1 MKRRLISWLLAI
13 VMLFSLLPAVTVQA
27 EAAQITQVGTIDG
40 NKQHINGLILNAGTV
55 YKVIGNS
62 SNSCSVSNTNTVETG
77 TALEIRGTEA
87 SPTVLYIPKGVV
99 LDVKGGPTHPG
110 IQLEEGN
117 MLIVTGGGTLTVTG
131 GDAENGTK
139 GETGEAG
146 KSGHHGYGGKGG
158 TGGRGAGAG
167 IGLRGQAGAS
177 GGRRSDAEGG
187 SGETGYPGNSADYTI
202 QTMGKLIV
210 MGDTKVNASSGNPG
224 VGGGK
229 SSGGKGA
236 NVKPGTDQS
245 GGGGGGAGG
254 GGSAGYGIGGGGI
267 GGGGGGGGGSGVGG
281 KKSYGADG
289 SDGNTGWSFT
299 LGNDPDAVSDAEGN
313 YYYGRGGNGGGG
325 GGGSGKV
332 DVTGGGNKGGSGGQ
346 GLSRAAITSKN
357 NYLAANTQ
365 SIQEHGIVEVST
377 TDDYTQGITTHKVQK
392 LYEGNNRLVTQVANN
407 AISGWVPDSV
417 KYTVTLRSNVN
428 DGSVYNGANRFTS
441 ESKTVWLGHTTIPNA
456 TNNYDWHLE
465 RKGYTLKG
473 YYDSAT
479 GGTQYYDANGKA
491 LNSTAAWGTDKRY
504 SKAGDLTLYAQWEPV
519 TAKVTFDPNG
529 GVGSSIT
536 KTWTYGQT
544 PASLATSE
552 LPQNTGY
559 IFSGYFEAKSGGS
572 AIVNAVGAAT
582 KASTYTKDT
591 TLYARWTPIKYRV
604 QFYSDD
610 GSKLLGEMKDVAYNS
625 LTLPGANGKSGSTQ
639 VFSSISKT
647 DHVFLGWSTV
657 PGLSTAMYEANKHYT
672 VGLADTQNATVRLFP
687 AWRAMENY
695 TITYDANGGT
705 GAPEA
710 ETAREDN
717 TGHKLASGVPTRD
730 GYTFL
735 GWATTPV
742 ATTAAYQP
750 KESIAKVTADL
761 TLYAVWKQNPSVT
774 YDANGGY
781 FTKSMPIDYPS
792 PKELYEITDV
802 KPVREGYTFVG
813 WECNGVVYNP
823 RDHYILN
830 GSYAAI
836 TFTAKWAKAQYTLT
850 LEEDAN
856 VKLTFDEPTGV
867 KTGNKYAY
875 ETEFVFSAEG
885 DGTVRVYVNGVLI
898 SPQDDGKYHFTMTDD
913 TTVKTTLTAKVP
925 EYIVSYD
932 PNGGHDAPNDN
943 RSYPQGAT
951 VTVKDQG
958 SMFRTGY
965 TFNGWKDDDGNDVG
979 SSFTITKDT
988 TLHAQWTANKYSI
1001 TYDANGVTDDM
1012 TATELTYDVDGKI
1025 SENEFT
1031 RTGYDFAGWSWT
1043 QDGLVAYLGGE
1054 TVKNLTDKAET
1065 LKLYAIWT
1073 PKQTTVTLDAMGGDP
1088 DKSYVRA
1095 TYGEEMPS
1103 ITTPT
1108 RTGYTFAGFYD
1119 LNRTRYYDENGKST
1133 FAWDKTDADVTL
1145 YASWTANTYKVEYN
1159 ATTGS
1164 GDMAETPMTYDAS
1177 QRLAANAFTAPT
1189 AGYTFAGWSLRPDG
1203 ATVDFIDQ
1211 AEVKNLTAEKDGI
1224 VTLYAVWQPI
1234 PTYTVTYNAN
1244 GGTGG
1249 PENSAPVTEG
1259 KDYTIPNT
1267 EPTREGYKFLGWSE
1281 NPAAAEA
1288 DSQYA
1293 PGKSVEVRKNITLY
1307 AVWQKIATYT
1317 ITYESGVSDDSVS
1330 NLPPAGEK
1338 TEGVPYSLSRITPVR
1353 EGYDF
1358 KGWSKYNGGE
1368 KDFSAGATYE
1378 DDKDLTLYAVWEAKS
1393 YKLTIRD
1400 NGLGTVEVM
1409 NSVNPPVELHDGDT
1423 IHYDDVLVIKAHPQ
1437 VGYST
1442 ASFWCTVND
1451 LLIANDSAD
1460 VIYKQ
1465 WPVTGNVVI
1474 RLLDRRATSYT
1485 VQYDANGGKGTIDD
1499 LKVTSTVSATL
1510 SDGAGFTKDHCT
1522 LIGWNTAA
1530 DGTGTPYALGAT
1542 LAAPIATDGGT
1553 VKLYAVWKTDET
1565 FAVVYDANG
1574 GTGVPTDENDYF
1586 TGDEV
1591 TVKFTD
1597 VPTRA
1602 GYDFLGWSTDRRATT
1617 AEYTENGNTTFTMAA
1632 DNVTLYAVWQRERY
1646 SVDIDDG
1653 GVADVTLDPQ
1663 PDANGKY
1670 EGDTP
1675 VTFTVKATGSNVLNK
1690 LTVTVNG
1697 SVVRMTEQNG
1707 VLTGSFT
1714 ITQDSTITVRSGAQT
1729 YTVTYD
1735 KNGGDTPAQDET
1747 ATGITGEPLTLNSG
1761 KNYTKDGYHLT
1772 GWNTER
1778 DGSGVTYDLGVLAAG
1793 FSGNTTLYAVWEEN
1807 ADPKGYSY
1815 TVHYDANGGTG
1826 TVADQ
1831 TQYQYDFSTALYDL
1845 ADVSF
1850 TKEHAT
1856 LVGWSTAPNGSV
1868 DYALGAQLVMPLA
1881 VEGKT
1886 ITLYAVWQAEGTYTV
1901 TYDANGG
1908 TGTLPSDRN
1917 FYHQNDKVTVEFRP
1931 APTREGYIFLGWA
1944 ETANAQT
1951 PKYDSTVSQFTM
1963 GTANV
1968 TLYAVWQQAEGTYTV
1983 TYDANGGTGDVPAD
1997 PSAYAQGAKVNV
2009 RFTPEPRKDGC
2020 SFLGWATSAAA
2031 TAPSY
2036 TASRSSFSM
2045 PRGNVTLYAVW
2056 HRIEQYTITYHAN
2069 AGSDA
2074 VIGMPG
2080 EGEKTEDVPYTISAA
2095 TPTRAGY
2102 SFLGWSSTAN
2112 GAVELHG
2119 GDSYT
2124 ANANLELYAVW
2135 QRRSYTLT
2143 VANGGVST
2151 VTITPQ
2157 ADASGKYVGDTTI
2170 TVTVTPTGT
2179 YTAADLTVTL
2189 NGTVLPMTQS
2199 GNQLR
2204 GSFQITRD
2212 STLTVGANTQTYT
2225 VTYDPNGGDAPA
2237 SPVTMT
2243 YVTYASMTLH
2253 GGAGFTKSGYHITGW
2268 NEQRDGSGMNYG
2280 LAGQIPGGFT
2290 ANTTL
2295 YAVWEDDSTLDPNGY
2310 PYTICY
2316 VNDEDG
2322 RSATQTMY
2330 QNVSDRLYTADQVS
2344 FERDGYELVGWS
2356 LTAGGDTDYS
2366 LGARIH
2372 SPLGRENETVTLYA
2386 VWEKEET
2393 DVIVDLEDPLGVN
2406 TRDFITVPYRGRYGR
2421 LPKLSKDGY
2430 IFEGWFDRNDKKI
2443 ESTTRVTNSRRHTL
2457 YAEWTKIGDDGG
2469 NGGNGGGGSGSDRVI
2484 GGGYS
2489 GGYEDCPRDRTCPA
2503 YPFKDLDLKL
2513 WYHDGIHFCVENDL
2527 MQGVSGGRFAPN
2539 GLTTR
2544 AQIVTI
2550 LWRIEGTP
2558 YVDYAAFTDV
2568 HDGDW
2573 FAPAVQWAAANGIV
2587 VGYSSG
2593 RFGPND
2599 SVTREQ
2605 LAAILYRYAQ
2615 YLESDVSAG
2624 EDTNILSY
2632 DDADR
2637 IGSWAFDAIQWA
2649 CGSGIIGGTSARTL
2663 APKATAT
2670 RAQVAAMILRFLALV

>member
-13 VMLFSLLPAVTVQA
+13 VMLFSLLPAVTTQA
-27 EAAQITQVGTIDG
+27 GAASNPTIVT
-40 NKQHINGLILNAGTV
+40 NGLSANMELQN
-55 YKVIGNS
+55 
-62 SNSCSVSNTNTVETG
+62 NTIYLVTKTTTINPKEGENGLRVAKG
-77 TALEIRGTEA
+77 A
-87 SPTVLYIPKGVV
+87 STVLYIARDVV
-99 LDVKGGPTHPG
+99 LTVGGHIAPDNTEGGKAGILLPNGSTLTITGQGRLIVRGGDGRAASTAGRGSVGKADLYSAKDKKSDRNYGNLQTVRFWGGSGADGGHGASGGGAAIGTDGTGGAAGGAGAKGGSADLADRNDGSYARLHGQGVDSSNLSDVRRGSDGKNGADAPTAAAMG
-110 IQLEEGN
+110 TLYVVGN
-117 MLIVTGGGTLTVTG
+117 VTVEATGGKGGSQGSQEADWTVKTAYVTADDTG
-131 GDAENGTK
+131 HSDTFPTDTNHHDGCLFRFDLSKNGWATFCV
-139 GETGEAG
+139 GP
-146 KSGHHGYGGKGG
+146 GG
-158 TGGRGAGAG
+158 TGGRGGKGGNGAA
-167 IGLRGQAGAS
+167 IGS
-177 GGRRSDAEGG
+177 GGR
-187 SGETGYPGNSADYTI
+187 
-202 QTMGKLIV
+202 
-210 MGDTKVNASSGNPG
+210 
-224 VGGGK
+224 
-229 SSGGKGA
+229 
-236 NVKPGTDQS
+236 
-245 GGGGGGAGG
+245 
-254 GGSAGYGIGGGGI
+254 
-267 GGGGGGGGGSGVGG
+267 GGGGGGGGGTGGIDGTDKDVGSKG
-281 KKSYGADG
+281 EEVYNAINNDSWAKHLDAGGYGG
-289 SDGNTGWSFT
+289 DGNGSAAPTNNEISWAFGLYHQGKNKWKYRVTS
-299 LGNDPDAVSDAEGN
+299 SDNGEVNQTNAASK
-313 YYYGRGGNGGGG
+313 GGNGGAGG
-325 GGGSGKV
+325 NDGTASTYTVSKTATVIGKAGSSDAESLKPPV
-332 DVTGGGNKGGSGGQ
+332 AYHTFTLDKTGGDLGS
-346 GLSRAAITSKN
+346 ST
-357 NYLAANTQ
+357 ANVVFGTN
-365 SIQEHGIVEVST
+365 ET
-377 TDDYTQGITTHKVQK
+377 T
-392 LYEGNNRLVTQVANN
+392 
-407 AISGWVPDSV
+407 
-417 KYTVTLRSNVN
+417 TLTKP
-428 DGSVYNGANRFTS
+428 A
-441 ESKTVWLGHTTIPNA
+441 WAGHVFQ
-456 TNNYDWHLE
+456 
-465 RKGYTLKG
+465 G
-473 YYDSAT
+473 YYTAAT
-479 GGTQYYDANGKA
+479 GGTQIYDDSGNPATA
-491 LNSTAAWGTDKRY
+491 LRPFTSTDLLKR
-504 SKAGDLTLYAQWEPV
+504 DTLYAQW
-519 TAKVTFDPNG
+519 KVKQY
-529 GVGSSIT
+529 VVYVHASSKGLASYTYTLT
-536 KTWTYGQT
+536 KTYGDSFAI
-544 PASLATSE
+544 PDKAE
-552 LPQNTGY
+552 LDKT
-559 IFSGYFEAKSGGS
+559 
-572 AIVNAVGAAT
+572 
-582 KASTYTKDT
+582 
-591 TLYARWTPIKYRV
+591 W
-604 QFYSDD
+604 SDD
-610 GSKLLGEMKDVAYNS
+610 PAYAEDGYE
-625 LTLPGANGKSGSTQ
+625 L
-639 VFSSISKT
+639 V
-647 DHVFLGWSTV
+647 GWSTTGFYGNV
-657 PGLSTAMYEANKHYT
+657 NYFPGQIVRNLTEEDGGRVDLYAIYTPPTAR
-672 VGLADTQNATVRLFP
+672 V
-687 AWRAMENY
+687 
-695 TITYDANGGT
+695 ITYDANGGS
-705 GAPEA
+705 GAPLSGS
-710 ETAREDN
+710 TAYDTDYTISDQE
-717 TGHKLASGVPTRD
+717 PTREN
-730 GYTFL
+730 YTFL
-735 GWATTPV
+735 GWSTDPRATTPDGK
-742 ATTAAYQP
+742 YGP
-750 KESIAKVTADL
+750 KDTVTAL
-761 TLYAVWKQNPSVT
+761 KTNLALYAVWKHNPKVI
-774 YDANGGY
+774 YDAGKGH
-781 FTKSMPIDYPS
+781 FRTSLPVDYPS
-792 PKELYEITDV
+792 PRKLYKVTTV
-802 KPVREGYTFVG
+802 TPVREGYVFDFWTS
-813 WECNGVVYNP
+813 
-823 RDHYILN
+823 RLN
-830 GSYAAI
+830 GSLTAYYPGRDAVLPSSWYDDI
-836 TFTAKWAKAQYTLT
+836 IFTASWSKAKYDLT
-850 LEEDAN
+850 LDTAEG
-856 VKLTFDEPTGV
+856 VTLTFDKPANVESG
-867 KTGNKYAY
+867 KQYAY

-898 SPQDDGKYHFTMTDD
+898 SPQDDGKYHFTMTDN

-932 PNGGHDAPNDN
+932 PNGGVNAPIDRTNYQAG
-943 RSYPQGAT
+943 SP
-951 VTVKDQG
+951 VTVKGQD

-965 TFNGWKDDDGNDVG
+965 TFTGWNTKEDGNGTRYAEGTTFD
-979 SSFTITKDT
+979 ITADT
-988 TLHAQWTANKYSI
+988 TLHAQWTANEYHIS
-1001 TYDANGVTDDM
+1001 YDTNGGGDGIGSTDL
-1012 TATELTYDVDGKI
+1012 EYDKSGTI
-1025 SENEFT
+1025 SKGDALS
-1031 RTGYDFAGWSWT
+1031 RDGYDFAGWSWT
-1043 QDGLVAYLGGE
+1043 KDGLVAYLGGE
-1054 TVKNLTDKAET
+1054 TVKNLTDENGKELT
-1065 LKLYAIWT
+1065 LYAIWT
-1073 PKQTTVTLDAMGGDP
+1073 PKQTTVTLDAMGGTP
-1088 DKSYVRA
+1088 DKSYARA

-1103 ITTPT
+1103 ITIPT
-1108 RTGYTFAGFYD
+1108 RTGYTFGGFYD
-1119 LNRTRYYDENGKST
+1119 AIVNGKQYYDADGNST
-1133 FAWDKTDADVTL
+1133 NKWDKTADVTL
-1145 YASWTANTYKVEYN
+1145 YASWTANTYN
-1159 ATTGS
+1159 ISFDTS
-1164 GDMAETPMTYDAS
+1164 GGEGFIIMGTPLTYDEPRNLPKADTLS
-1177 QRLAANAFTAPT
+1177 KD
-1189 AGYTFAGWSLRPDG
+1189 GCVFAGWSLRPDG
-1203 ATVDFIDQ
+1203 ATVGFTDGQEI
-1211 AEVKNLTAEKDGI
+1211 KNLTAENGGT

-1234 PTYTVTYNAN
+1234 PAYTVTYNAN

-1249 PENSAPVTEG
+1249 PAESDSVTKG
-1259 KDYTIPNT
+1259 GSYTVPKT

-1281 NPAAAEA
+1281 NPAATVNQYKAG
-1288 DSQYA
+1288 DSLTM
-1293 PGKSVEVRKNITLY
+1293 VRNITLY
-1307 AVWQKIATYT
+1307 AVWQKLGTYT

-1338 TEGVPYSLSRITPVR
+1338 TEGVPYSLSRITPVC

-1358 KGWSKYNGGE
+1358 KGWSIIKGGE
-1368 KDFSAGATYE
+1368 KTYDAGAVYDE
-1378 DDKDLTLYAVWEAKS
+1378 NENLKLYAVWEAKS
-1393 YKLTIRD
+1393 YKLYVYNSGAGTLTVTRNGQTLSTNDAIQYGDKLTI
-1400 NGLGTVEVM
+1400 TVE
-1409 NSVNPPVELHDGDT
+1409 PL
-1423 IHYDDVLVIKAHPQ
+1423 A
-1437 VGYST
+1437 GYTT
-1442 ASFWCTVND
+1442 ASFSLEVNG
-1451 LLIANDSAD
+1451 L
-1460 VIYKQ
+1460 
-1465 WPVTGNVVI
+1465 PVTTEQNGAVTTDVTVVGDVTVA
-1474 RLLDRRATSYT
+1474 LLDRRSSGGEVRYTIQYHANNGTAATKSQQQSST
-1485 VQYDANGGKGTIDD
+1485 SPEKLYDAADVD
-1499 LKVTSTVSATL
+1499 
-1510 SDGAGFTKDHCT
+1510 FTKDHCT
-1522 LIGWNTAA
+1522 LIGWNMAA

-1565 FAVVYDANG
+1565 YAVVYDANG
-1574 GTGVPTDENDYF
+1574 GTGVPTDENEYF

-1597 VPTRA
+1597 APTRA
-1602 GYDFLGWSTDRRATT
+1602 GYVFLGWSKDRRATT
-1617 AEYTENGNTTFTMAA
+1617 AEYTGNGKKTFTMA
-1632 DNVTLYAVWQRERY
+1632 DGNVTLYAVWQRERY
-1646 SVDIDDG
+1646 SVTVDDG
-1653 GVADVTLDPQ
+1653 GVATVALKPQ
-1663 PDANGKY
+1663 PDADRKLA
-1670 EGDTP
+1670 GDTT

-1735 KNGGDTPAQDET
+1735 KNGGDTPTQDET
-1747 ATGITGEPLTLNSG
+1747 ATGITGEPLMLNSG
-1761 KNYTKDGYHLT
+1761 KNYTKGGYHLT

-1778 DGSGVTYDLGVLAAG
+1778 DGSGTTYDLGVLAAG
-1793 FSGNTTLYAVWEEN
+1793 FSGDTRLFAVWEEN
-1807 ADPKGYSY
+1807 ADPKGYRY
-1815 TVHYDANGGTG
+1815 TVHYDPNGGTG
-1826 TVADQ
+1826 TAADQ
-1831 TQYQYDFSTALYDL
+1831 TQYQYDFREPLYDL
-1845 ADVSF
+1845 ARAGF

-1856 LVGWSTAPNGSV
+1856 LIGWSTSKVGGA
-1868 DYALGAQLVMPLA
+1868 DYDLGATLSVPLA
-1881 VEGKT
+1881 WAGQT

-1908 TGTLPSDRN
+1908 TGTLPSDKN
-1917 FYHQNDKVTVEFRP
+1917 FYHQNDTVTVAFSP

-1944 ETANAQT
+1944 ETADAQT

-2020 SFLGWATSAAA
+2020 SFLGWAASAAA

-2080 EGEKTEDVPYTISAA
+2080 EGEKTEDVPYTISTA

-2102 SFLGWSSTAN
+2102 SFLGWSKTAN
-2112 GAVELHG
+2112 GAVELRG

-2135 QRRSYTLT
+2135 QRLSYTLT
-2143 VANGGVST
+2143 VGEGGVST

-2199 GNQLR
+2199 GNLLR

-2212 STLTVGANTQTYT
+2212 SALTVGANTQTYT
-2225 VTYDPNGGDAPA
+2225 VTYDANGGDAPA
-2237 SPVTMT
+2237 APVTMT

-2268 NEQRDGSGMNYG
+2268 NTQANGGGMNYG

-2295 YAVWEDDSTLDPNGY
+2295 YAVWEDDSALDPNGY
-2310 PYTICY
+2310 SYTIRY
-2316 VNDEDG
+2316 VNDEG
-2322 RSATQTMY
+2322 GSSETQTMY
-2330 QNVSDRLYTADQVS
+2330 QNVSAWLYTANDVS
-2344 FERDGYELVGWS
+2344 FELDGYELVGWS

-2366 LGARIH
+2366 LGARIR

-2393 DVIVDLEDPLGVN
+2393 DVTVDLEDPLGVN
-2406 TRDFITVPYRGRYGR
+2406 TVDSITVPYRGRYGR

-2527 MQGVSGGRFAPN
+2527 MQGVSGGRFAPS

-2637 IGSWAFDAIQWA
+2637 IGSWAFDAMQWA

>member
-1 MKRRLISWLLAI
+1 M
-13 VMLFSLLPAVTVQA
+13 
-27 EAAQITQVGTIDG
+27 
-40 NKQHINGLILNAGTV
+40 
-55 YKVIGNS
+55 
-62 SNSCSVSNTNTVETG
+62 
-77 TALEIRGTEA
+77 
-87 SPTVLYIPKGVV
+87 
-99 LDVKGGPTHPG
+99 
-110 IQLEEGN
+110 
-117 MLIVTGGGTLTVTG
+117 
-131 GDAENGTK
+131 
-139 GETGEAG
+139 
-146 KSGHHGYGGKGG
+146 
-158 TGGRGAGAG
+158 
-167 IGLRGQAGAS
+167 
-177 GGRRSDAEGG
+177 
-187 SGETGYPGNSADYTI
+187 
-202 QTMGKLIV
+202 
-210 MGDTKVNASSGNPG
+210 
-224 VGGGK
+224 
-229 SSGGKGA
+229 
-236 NVKPGTDQS
+236 
-245 GGGGGGAGG
+245 
-254 GGSAGYGIGGGGI
+254 
-267 GGGGGGGGGSGVGG
+267 
-281 KKSYGADG
+281 
-289 SDGNTGWSFT
+289 
-299 LGNDPDAVSDAEGN
+299 
-313 YYYGRGGNGGGG
+313 
-325 GGGSGKV
+325 
-332 DVTGGGNKGGSGGQ
+332 
-346 GLSRAAITSKN
+346 
-357 NYLAANTQ
+357 
-365 SIQEHGIVEVST
+365 
-377 TDDYTQGITTHKVQK
+377 
-392 LYEGNNRLVTQVANN
+392 
-407 AISGWVPDSV
+407 
-417 KYTVTLRSNVN
+417 
-428 DGSVYNGANRFTS
+428 
-441 ESKTVWLGHTTIPNA
+441 
-456 TNNYDWHLE
+456 
-465 RKGYTLKG
+465 
-473 YYDSAT
+473 
-479 GGTQYYDANGKA
+479 
-491 LNSTAAWGTDKRY
+491 
-504 SKAGDLTLYAQWEPV
+504 
-519 TAKVTFDPNG
+519 
-529 GVGSSIT
+529 
-536 KTWTYGQT
+536 
-544 PASLATSE
+544 
-552 LPQNTGY
+552 
-559 IFSGYFEAKSGGS
+559 
-572 AIVNAVGAAT
+572 
-582 KASTYTKDT
+582 
-591 TLYARWTPIKYRV
+591 
-604 QFYSDD
+604 
-610 GSKLLGEMKDVAYNS
+610 
-625 LTLPGANGKSGSTQ
+625 
-639 VFSSISKT
+639 
-647 DHVFLGWSTV
+647 
-657 PGLSTAMYEANKHYT
+657 
-672 VGLADTQNATVRLFP
+672 
-687 AWRAMENY
+687 
-695 TITYDANGGT
+695 
-705 GAPEA
+705 
-710 ETAREDN
+710 
-717 TGHKLASGVPTRD
+717 
-730 GYTFL
+730 
-735 GWATTPV
+735 
-742 ATTAAYQP
+742 
-750 KESIAKVTADL
+750 
-761 TLYAVWKQNPSVT
+761 
-774 YDANGGY
+774 
-781 FTKSMPIDYPS
+781 
-792 PKELYEITDV
+792 
-802 KPVREGYTFVG
+802 
-813 WECNGVVYNP
+813 
-823 RDHYILN
+823 
-830 GSYAAI
+830 
-836 TFTAKWAKAQYTLT
+836 
-850 LEEDAN
+850 
-856 VKLTFDEPTGV
+856 
-867 KTGNKYAY
+867 
-875 ETEFVFSAEG
+875 
-885 DGTVRVYVNGVLI
+885 
-898 SPQDDGKYHFTMTDD
+898 
-913 TTVKTTLTAKVP
+913 
-925 EYIVSYD
+925 
-932 PNGGHDAPNDN
+932 
-943 RSYPQGAT
+943 
-951 VTVKDQG
+951 
-958 SMFRTGY
+958 
-965 TFNGWKDDDGNDVG
+965 
-979 SSFTITKDT
+979 
-988 TLHAQWTANKYSI
+988 
-1001 TYDANGVTDDM
+1001 
-1012 TATELTYDVDGKI
+1012 
-1025 SENEFT
+1025 
-1031 RTGYDFAGWSWT
+1031 
-1043 QDGLVAYLGGE
+1043 
-1054 TVKNLTDKAET
+1054 
-1065 LKLYAIWT
+1065 
-1073 PKQTTVTLDAMGGDP
+1073 
-1088 DKSYVRA
+1088 
-1095 TYGEEMPS
+1095 
-1103 ITTPT
+1103 
-1108 RTGYTFAGFYD
+1108 
-1119 LNRTRYYDENGKST
+1119 
-1133 FAWDKTDADVTL
+1133 
-1145 YASWTANTYKVEYN
+1145 
-1159 ATTGS
+1159 
-1164 GDMAETPMTYDAS
+1164 
-1177 QRLAANAFTAPT
+1177 
-1189 AGYTFAGWSLRPDG
+1189 
-1203 ATVDFIDQ
+1203 DFIDQ

-1249 PENSAPVTEG
+1249 PAESLPVTEG
-1259 KDYTIPNT
+1259 DTIAVSDE
-1267 EPTREGYKFLGWSE
+1267 EPTRDGYKFLGWSD
-1281 NPAAAEA
+1281 NPAATVNQYKAG
-1288 DSQYA
+1288 DSLTM
-1293 PGKSVEVRKNITLY
+1293 VRNITLY
-1307 AVWQKIATYT
+1307 AVWQKLGTYT

-1368 KDFSAGATYE
+1368 KDFNAGATYE

-1393 YKLTIRD
+1393 YKLYVYNSGAGTLTVTRNGQTLSTNDAIQYGDKLTI
-1400 NGLGTVEVM
+1400 TVE
-1409 NSVNPPVELHDGDT
+1409 PL
-1423 IHYDDVLVIKAHPQ
+1423 A
-1437 VGYST
+1437 GYTT
-1442 ASFWCTVND
+1442 ASFSLEVNG
-1451 LLIANDSAD
+1451 L
-1460 VIYKQ
+1460 
-1465 WPVTGNVVI
+1465 PVTTEQNGAVTTDVTVVGDVTVA
-1474 RLLDRRATSYT
+1474 LLDRRSSGGEVRYTIQYHANNGTDETKSQQQSSTSPEKL
-1485 VQYDANGGKGTIDD
+1485 YDA
-1499 LKVTSTVSATL
+1499 AA
-1510 SDGAGFTKDHCT
+1510 AGFTKDHCT
-1522 LIGWNTAA
+1522 LIGWNTEA

-1553 VKLYAVWKTDET
+1553 VTLYAVWKTDET

-1653 GVADVTLDPQ
+1653 GVADVTLDTTTAE
-1663 PDANGKY
+1663 ANGEY
-1670 EGDTP
+1670 ARDST
-1675 VTFTVKATGSNVLNK
+1675 VNFTVKATGSNVLNK

-1735 KNGGDTPAQDET
+1735 KNGGDTPTQDET

-1778 DGSGVTYDLGVLAAG
+1778 DGSGTTYDLGVLAAG

-1807 ADPKGYSY
+1807 ADPKGYRY
-1815 TVHYDANGGTG
+1815 TVHYDPNGGDG
-1826 TVADQ
+1826 TPADQ
-1831 TQYQYDFSTALYDL
+1831 TQYQYDFREPLYDL
-1845 ADVSF
+1845 ARAGF

-1856 LVGWSTAPNGSV
+1856 LIGWSTSKVGGA
-1868 DYALGAQLVMPLA
+1868 DYDLGATLSAPLA
-1881 VEGKT
+1881 WAGQT

-1908 TGTLPSDRN
+1908 TGTLPSDKN
-1917 FYHQNDKVTVEFRP
+1917 FYHQNDMVTVAFSP

-1944 ETANAQT
+1944 ETADAQT

-2080 EGEKTEDVPYTISAA
+2080 EGEKTEDVPYTISTA

-2102 SFLGWSSTAN
+2102 SFLGWSKTAN
-2112 GAVELHG
+2112 GAVELRG

-2135 QRRSYTLT
+2135 QRLSYTLT
-2143 VANGGVST
+2143 VGDGGVST

-2253 GGAGFTKSGYHITGW
+2253 GGAGFTKSGFHITGW
-2268 NEQRDGSGMNYG
+2268 NEQQDGSGTSYG

-2295 YAVWEDDSTLDPNGY
+2295 YAVWEDDSALDPNGY
-2310 PYTICY
+2310 PYTIRY

-2322 RSATQTMY
+2322 SSETQTMY
-2330 QNVSDRLYTADQVS
+2330 QNVSDRLYTANDVS
-2344 FERDGYELVGWS
+2344 FVRDGYELVGWS

-2393 DVIVDLEDPLGVN
+2393 DVTVDLEDPLGVN
-2406 TRDFITVPYRGRYGR
+2406 AVDSITVPYRGRYGR

-2637 IGSWAFDAIQWA
+2637 IGSWAFDAMQWA

>member
-13 VMLFSLLPAVTVQA
+13 VMLFSLLPAVTTQA
-27 EAAQITQVGTIDG
+27 AAAANDLKVVTDRLTQDMELEDNTIYYVSETYSIG
-40 NKQHINGLILNAGTV
+40 GELYKNGLRVKEGARTVIYIADGVTLTVRGGGSVYNTTGGKAGILLPPTSTLTITGQGTLV
-55 YKVIGNS
+55 
-62 SNSCSVSNTNTVETG
+62 
-77 TALEIRGTEA
+77 
-87 SPTVLYIPKGVV
+87 
-99 LDVKGGPTHPG
+99 
-110 IQLEEGN
+110 
-117 MLIVTGGGTLTVTG
+117 VTGGGGADADDGAQGTVGEAQFYMPDESNTDNNKGYNNIHEAQFIGGAGGNGGHGASGGGAAIGTDGGAG
-131 GDAENGTK
+131 GDPGLNDPEV
-139 GETGEAG
+139 E
-146 KSGHHGYGGKGG
+146 SD
-158 TGGRGAGAG
+158 GAGAG
-167 IGLRGQAGAS
+167 AYLHVRGRKNSKSGDLIGSRDAYAGESGVNGSIAAQGVGSLYIVGDVKVKATGGQGGDAGAAGAS
-177 GGRRSDAEGG
+177 RNSIYDDITFTGVLGSPTPQKSDREHHIGCLVRMNMKNANWTTFCIGAGGA
-187 SGETGYPGNSADYTI
+187 
-202 QTMGKLIV
+202 
-210 MGDTKVNASSGNPG
+210 
-224 VGGGK
+224 GGG
-229 SSGGKGA
+229 GGAGGNGA
-236 NVKPGTDQS
+236 AIGTGGA

-254 GGSAGYGIGGGGI
+254 GGGVSGTDRSNSNNEEPPKAVTTYGSGPLEVGRDGTGGSAN
-267 GGGGGGGGGSGVGG
+267 GGSGTSPRSGTFG
-281 KKSYGADG
+281 LYTTH
-289 SDGNTGWSFT
+289 NTFGERVE
-299 LGNDPDAVSDAEGN
+299 LGN
-313 YYYGRGGNGGGG
+313 
-325 GGGSGKV
+325 
-332 DVTGGGNKGGSGGQ
+332 GGSGGS
-346 GLSRAAITSKN
+346 GGGNGT
-357 NYLAANTQ
+357 
-365 SIQEHGIVEVST
+365 EVNRNST
-377 TDDYTQGITTHKVQK
+377 TCRITNTA
-392 LYEGNNRLVTQVANN
+392 QV
-407 AISGWVPDSV
+407 
-417 KYTVTLRSNVN
+417 
-428 DGSVYNGANRFTS
+428 
-441 ESKTVWLGHTTIPNA
+441 
-456 TNNYDWHLE
+456 
-465 RKGYTLKG
+465 
-473 YYDSAT
+473 
-479 GGTQYYDANGKA
+479 
-491 LNSTAAWGTDKRY
+491 NS
-504 SKAGDLTLYAQWEPV
+504 
-519 TAKVTFDPNG
+519 
-529 GVGSSIT
+529 
-536 KTWTYGQT
+536 TYGQAQPESVKPPVAYRSFELYQNGGTGGSSTAEVVIGTTETT
-544 PASLATSE
+544 PLEIPTH
-552 LPQNTGY
+552 TGY
-559 IFSGYFEAKSGGS
+559 NFRGYFANTTNVEQIYEKDGKPGDRLKPFRPFSPFNN
-572 AIVNAVGAAT
+572 NALLNCT
-582 KASTYTKDT
+582 KLNALWDPITYT
-591 TLYARWTPIKYRV
+591 V
-604 QFYSDD
+604 NFYNAD
-610 GSKLLGEMKDVAYNS
+610 GSKLLHTVNAKYGENFNFCDHDEEKVPDGV
-625 LTLPGANGKSGSTQ
+625 
-639 VFSSISKT
+639 VFK
-647 DHVFLGWSTV
+647 GWSKWPYATNAIYDAGV
-657 PGLSTAMYEANKHYT
+657 KARNLST
-672 VGLADTQNATVRLFP
+672 TQGEVVNFYAVYQDIPDL
-687 AWRAMENY
+687 
-695 TITYDANGGT
+695 TITYNANGGS
-705 GAPEA
+705 GAP
-710 ETAREDN
+710 
-717 TGHKLASGVPTRD
+717 ASVTVPYGGAYTIPTEVPTRD
-730 GYTFL
+730 GYTFQHWL
-735 GWATTPV
+735 NSGVNLPPMKPGSKIKP
-742 ATTAAYQP
+742 Y
-750 KESIAKVTADL
+750 INL
-761 TLYAVWKQNPSVT
+761 NLYAVWKQNPSVT

-813 WECNGVVYNP
+813 WDYKGTTYQSGSTY
-823 RDHYILN
+823 DLN
-830 GSYAAI
+830 KSYDDI
-836 TFTAKWAKAQYTLT
+836 TFTAVWEKAQYTLT

-875 ETEFVFSAEG
+875 ETEFVFRAEG

-898 SPQDDGKYHFTMTDD
+898 SPQDDGKYHFTMTDN

-932 PNGGHDAPNDN
+932 PNGGVNAPNDN

-965 TFNGWKDDDGNDVG
+965 TFNGWNTKEDGNGTRYAEGTTFD
-979 SSFTITKDT
+979 ITADT
-988 TLHAQWTANKYSI
+988 TLHAQWTANEYHIS
-1001 TYDANGVTDDM
+1001 YDTNGGGGGIGSTDL
-1012 TATELTYDVDGKI
+1012 EYDKSGTI
-1025 SENEFT
+1025 SKGDALS

-1043 QDGLVAYLGGE
+1043 KDGLVAYLGGE

-1108 RTGYTFAGFYD
+1108 RTGYTFGGFYD

-1145 YASWTANTYKVEYN
+1145 YASWTANTYN
-1159 ATTGS
+1159 ISFDTS
-1164 GDMAETPMTYDAS
+1164 GGEGFIIMGTPLTYDEPRNLPKADTLS
-1177 QRLAANAFTAPT
+1177 KD
-1189 AGYTFAGWSLRPDG
+1189 GCVFAGWSRRPDG
-1203 ATVDFIDQ
+1203 ATVDFTDGQ
-1211 AEVKNLTAEKDGI
+1211 EVKNLTAENGGI

-1249 PENSAPVTEG
+1249 PAESLPVTEG
-1259 KDYTIPNT
+1259 DTIAVSDE
-1267 EPTREGYKFLGWSE
+1267 EPTRDGYKFLGWSD
-1281 NPAAAEA
+1281 NPAATVNQYKAG
-1288 DSQYA
+1288 DSLTM
-1293 PGKSVEVRKNITLY
+1293 VRDITLY
-1307 AVWQKIATYT
+1307 AVWQKLGTYT

-1368 KDFSAGATYE
+1368 KDFNAGATYE

-1393 YKLTIRD
+1393 YKLYVYNSGAGTLTVTRNGQTLSTNDAIQYGDKLTI
-1400 NGLGTVEVM
+1400 TVE
-1409 NSVNPPVELHDGDT
+1409 PL
-1423 IHYDDVLVIKAHPQ
+1423 A
-1437 VGYST
+1437 GYTT
-1442 ASFWCTVND
+1442 ASFSLEVNG
-1451 LLIANDSAD
+1451 L
-1460 VIYKQ
+1460 
-1465 WPVTGNVVI
+1465 PVTTEQNGAVTTDVTVVGDVTVA
-1474 RLLDRRATSYT
+1474 LLDRRSSGGEVRYTIQYHANNGTNETKSQQQSSTSPEKL
-1485 VQYDANGGKGTIDD
+1485 YDA
-1499 LKVTSTVSATL
+1499 AA
-1510 SDGAGFTKDHCT
+1510 AGFTKDHCT

-1553 VKLYAVWKTDET
+1553 VTLYAVWKTDET

-1653 GVADVTLDPQ
+1653 GVADVTLDTTTAE
-1663 PDANGKY
+1663 ANGEY
-1670 EGDTP
+1670 AGDSA
-1675 VTFTVKATGSNVLNK
+1675 VNFTVKATGSNVLNK

-1747 ATGITGEPLTLNSG
+1747 ATGITGEPLTLNDG
-1761 KNYTKDGYHLT
+1761 KSYTKDGYHLT

-1778 DGSGVTYDLGVLAAG
+1778 DGSGTTYDLGVLAAG

-1807 ADPKGYSY
+1807 ADPKGYRY
-1815 TVHYDANGGTG
+1815 TVHYDPSGGTG
-1826 TVADQ
+1826 TAADQ
-1831 TQYQYDFSTALYDL
+1831 TQYQYDFREPLYDL
-1845 ADVSF
+1845 ARAGF

-1856 LVGWSTAPNGSV
+1856 LIGWSTSKVGGA
-1868 DYALGAQLVMPLA
+1868 DYDLGATLSAPLA
-1881 VEGKT
+1881 WAGQT

-1908 TGTLPSDRN
+1908 TGTLPSDKN
-1917 FYHQNDKVTVEFRP
+1917 FYHQNDTVTVAFSP

-1944 ETANAQT
+1944 ETAEAQT

-2080 EGEKTEDVPYTISAA
+2080 DGEKTEDVPYTISTA

-2102 SFLGWSSTAN
+2102 TFMGWSRTAN

-2135 QRRSYTLT
+2135 QRLSYTLT
-2143 VANGGVST
+2143 VGEGGVST

-2253 GGAGFTKSGYHITGW
+2253 GGAGFTKSGFHITGW

-2295 YAVWEDDSTLDPNGY
+2295 YAVWEDDSALDPNGY
-2310 PYTICY
+2310 AYTICY

-2322 RSATQTMY
+2322 SSETQTMY
-2330 QNVSDRLYTADQVS
+2330 QNVSAWLYTANDVS
-2344 FERDGYELVGWS
+2344 FELDGYELVGWS

-2366 LGARIH
+2366 LGARIR

-2406 TRDFITVPYRGRYGR
+2406 TVDSITVPYRGRYGR

-2489 GGYEDCPRDRTCPA
+2489 GGYEDCPRDRICPA

-2637 IGSWAFDAIQWA
+2637 IGSWAFDAMQWA